1 MSPLP
6 MKKLAYISLV
16 YSGLEYAAMIWDPHL
31 ATQKKS
37 IEQVQHRA
45 IRWIQGVGPYQMCSI
60 TQLRKELELQTL
72 EERRL
77 QQRLI
82 FFYKVINGEV
92 VVTVDDLGLEGADSR
107 TRATHSY
114 KFKQKRARTDHLKY
128 SMVHRTIPT
137 WNSLPATVT
146 EADSLDIF
154 KSRLSALRS

>member
-1 MSPLP
+1 MP
-6 MKKLAYISLV
+6 MKQLAYISLV
-16 YSGLEYAAMIWDPHL
+16 RSGLEYAAMIWDPHL
-31 ATQKKS
+31 VTQKKS
-37 IEQVQHRA
+37 IEQVQQRA
-45 IRWIQGVGPYQMCSI
+45 IRWIQGVGPHQMCSI

-77 QQRLI
+77 QQCLI

-114 KFKQKRARTDHLKY
+114 EFKQKRARTDHLKY
-128 SMVHRTIPT
+128 SMAHRTIPN
-137 WNSLPATVT
+137 WKSLPAAVA